1 MRAMMLMYPNPDF
14 KGPPTTEMFE
24 AMGRFNEELVN
35 AGVLLAG
42 EGLTPGSKGVRVRFS
57 KGQPQVSDGP
67 FTEAKELIGG
77 FWILQV
83 KSMEEAVEWAR
94 RCPLGEG
101 DMIEIRKVAEAED
114 FGEAFTPELRE
125 AEERLRAR
133 SEGS

>member
-1 MRAMMLMYPNPDF
+1 
-14 KGPPTTEMFE
+14 
-24 AMGRFNEELVN
+24 MGRFNEELVN